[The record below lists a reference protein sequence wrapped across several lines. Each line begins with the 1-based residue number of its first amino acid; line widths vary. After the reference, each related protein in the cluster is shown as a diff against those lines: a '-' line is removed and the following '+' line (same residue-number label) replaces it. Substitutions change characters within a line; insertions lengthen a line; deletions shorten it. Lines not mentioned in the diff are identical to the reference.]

1 MTYLVGEALDYI
13 LNVWLKNLLAEVT
26 IGNAKT
32 GITIYN
38 DIVGK
43 TISMLTTNPM
53 RWNEQGWKL
62 ISQEIYPAF
71 LVVAC
76 PLVAIFWLAAFC
88 AESIDPKMH
97 GDVRPETLLISFFKL
112 AVAEFVTTYSLY
124 FVCFLFGFVDAL
136 TDGWVGNNARIPTKL
151 GFTIAEIN
159 QLPLLSVV
167 LVFLFSL
174 VYFGVLVFVAGVI
187 LYTATVRFFKILALI
202 PFGTLASSTI
212 AGTREVSRSALSF
225 WKYILSVILEA
236 VAIML
241 MLALFSRIQSSIML
255 VNLSGDL
262 EIIGMLLNR
271 IMFAFLCL
279 GSVKGAETLLQKG
292 LGI

>member
-97 GDVRPETLLISFFKL
+97 GDVRPETLLISFFK
-112 AVAEFVTTYSLY
+112 
-124 FVCFLFGFVDAL
+124 D
-136 TDGWVGNNARIPTKL
+136 RK
-151 GFTIAEIN
+151 
-159 QLPLLSVV
+159 SVV
-167 LVFLFSL
+167 
-174 VYFGVLVFVAGVI
+174 
-187 LYTATVRFFKILALI
+187 
-202 PFGTLASSTI
+202 
-212 AGTREVSRSALSF
+212 
-225 WKYILSVILEA
+225 
-236 VAIML
+236 
-241 MLALFSRIQSSIML
+241 
-255 VNLSGDL
+255 
-262 EIIGMLLNR
+262 
-271 IMFAFLCL
+271 
-279 GSVKGAETLLQKG
+279 
-292 LGI
+292 